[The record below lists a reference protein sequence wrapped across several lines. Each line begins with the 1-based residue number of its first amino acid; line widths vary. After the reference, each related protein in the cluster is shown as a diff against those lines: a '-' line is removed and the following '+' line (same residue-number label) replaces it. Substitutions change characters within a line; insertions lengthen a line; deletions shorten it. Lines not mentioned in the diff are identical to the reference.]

1 LHPTID
7 LIFFD
12 LPAYTALVLLGAMA
26 GFGVAYV
33 YLRKRAQRAMTPE
46 IFLDGAVIVCAA
58 GWIGAR
64 AYHIAL
70 RWDYYAARPD
80 EIVQIGLGGLAMRG
94 AFLAGFLALALYARA
109 RGLRFGKLAD
119 ASALGLTIGQAVGW
133 VGALAHGAN
142 YGVVSDSQI
151 ALELPDL
158 YGLIALRFPLQHC
171 EIVLFVGLFVGLL
184 ILALRQPRA
193 GTLLLAY
200 CLIASAANFV
210 LGFWRGAETL
220 FVGAL
225 RVDQGV
231 DLIFGALALGML
243 AWQTI
248 RRVGNVG
255 IRVNG

>member
-1 LHPTID
+1 
-7 LIFFD
+7 
-12 LPAYTALVLLGAMA
+12 
-26 GFGVAYV
+26 
-33 YLRKRAQRAMTPE
+33 MTPE

-119 ASALGLTIGQAVGW
+119 ASALGLTIGQAIGW

-158 YGLIALRFPLQHC
+158 YGLIAPRFPLQHF
-171 EIVLFVGLFVGLL
+171 EIVLFLGLFVGLL
-184 ILALRQPRA
+184 VLALRQPRA
-193 GTLLLAY
+193 GTLFLAY
-200 CLIASAANFV
+200 LP
-210 LGFWRGAETL
+210 
-220 FVGAL
+220 
-225 RVDQGV
+225 D
-231 DLIFGALALGML
+231 
-243 AWQTI
+243 
-248 RRVGNVG
+248 RVGGEFRARFLAGRRDPLRRRAARRSSGGLDSRRARAGYAGLANYPPCGKCWDKSEWLIMLTIVELNRTPLKQRARG
-255 IRVNG
+255 WNRRRR